1 MTPLRPTTALLAACA
16 VVVAG
21 GCRREAEPDAYGTF
35 EAPEVVVSSQASG
48 TLEWFRPDEGE
59 RVAPG
64 TLLGIVDTTTL
75 ALERRQLLA
84 QQGAT
89 RSRAT
94 EVARQITVLH
104 AQREIAERTYA
115 RTRRLADERAA
126 TAQQLDQAERD
137 VRVLR
142 AQIAAA
148 AAQRSGA
155 REEVAGSA
163 ARLAQID
170 ESIRR
175 SRIQAPIAG
184 TVLATY
190 VHAGELVQ
198 RGQALFRIASL
209 DTLDLRAYVSQP
221 QLAALRLGQ
230 PVTVHVDQLGG
241 GADGSGT
248 PAPSGS
254 PERQAIMGRLSWIS
268 ARAEFTPTPVQ
279 TRDERADLVYAI
291 KVRVPNAE
299 GRLKIGMPAD
309 VILGAAPARL
319 AVTSRRAP

>member
-1 MTPLRPTTALLAACA
+1 MTTLRRIALVAASA
-16 VVVAG
+16 VAAAG
-21 GCRREAEPDAYGTF
+21 GCRRDPEPDAYGTL
-35 EAPEVVVSSQASG
+35 EAPEVVVSSQAGG
-48 TLEWFRPDEGE
+48 TLEWFRPREGE

-64 TLLGIVDTTTL
+64 TLLGVVDTTTL

-94 EVARQITVLH
+94 EVTRQIAVLQ

-126 TAQQLDQAERD
+126 TAQQLDQAERE

-142 AQIAAA
+142 AQIAATR
-148 AAQRSGA
+148 AQRSGA
-155 REEVAGSA
+155 GEEVAASA
-163 ARLAQID
+163 ARLAQLD

-175 SRIQAPIAG
+175 SGIRAPIAG

-190 VHAGELVQ
+190 VHAGETVQ
-198 RGQALFRIASL
+198 PGQPLFRVASL
-209 DTLDLRAYVSQP
+209 DTLDLRAYVGQP

-230 PVTVHVDQLGG
+230 RVTVHVDQLGG
-241 GADGSGT
+241 GADGGGAATPTGEPARRAVTGT
-248 PAPSGS
+248 
-254 PERQAIMGRLSWIS
+254 LSWIS

-279 TRDERADLVYAI
+279 TRDERAELVYAI
-291 KVRVPNAE
+291 KVRVPNPD
-299 GRLKIGMPAD
+299 GRLKIGMPVD
-309 VILGAAPARL
+309 VTLAAPPARV
-319 AVTSRRAP
+319 AATDRRAP

>member
-1 MTPLRPTTALLAACA
+1 MTTLRNAALLAASA
-16 VVVAG
+16 AAAAG
-21 GCRREAEPDAYGTF
+21 GCRRDSEPDAYGSF
-35 EAPEVVVSSQASG
+35 EAAEVVVSSQASG
-48 TLEWFRPDEGE
+48 TLEWFRPQEGE
-59 RVAPG
+59 RVTPG
-64 TLLGIVDTTTL
+64 ALLGIVDTTAL

-89 RSRAT
+89 RARAT
-94 EVARQITVLH
+94 EVTRQIAVLR
-104 AQREIAERTYA
+104 AQQAIAERTYA

-126 TAQQLDQAERD
+126 TAQQLDLAERE

-148 AAQRSGA
+148 GAQRTGA
-155 REEVAGSA
+155 GEEVAASG

-190 VHAGELVQ
+190 VRAGELVQ
-198 RGQALFRIASL
+198 SGQAVFRVASL

-230 PVTVHVDQLGG
+230 PVTVHVDQLAGG
-241 GADGSGT
+241 PDGADA

-254 PERQAIMGRLSWIS
+254 PARRAIRGTVSWIS

-279 TRDERADLVYAI
+279 TRDERAELVYAI

-309 VILGAAPARL
+309 VIFGAAPTRL
-319 AVTSRRAP
+319 AGTGGRAP